1 MTVTTPGLVLPR
13 RKLLLGASALAAAPL
28 AMPHIARAAEP
39 IKIGVL
45 LAKTGN
51 IEVAGFI

>member
-51 IEVAGFI
+51 IASQT